1 MAQRGTTY
9 GDYRAYADSQYD
21 ALVIPPDC
29 KETLKLTFTPVN
41 DVAWSSRWYLE
52 FTDGKYIRAAER
64 FQRWPGL
71 TGIAKR
77 MTVGYHYG
85 DIVRR
90 NPDDNLPAYLSTGTD
105 PVDIRIDNSCAAI
118 HLHYQSQNP
127 HIFESS
133 VLGLDLESVD
143 MFVFVKAIF
152 KHRETKK
159 PLDSIFKFKI
169 R

>member
-9 GDYRAYADSQYD
+9 GKYRPYADSEYD
-21 ALVIPPDC
+21 SLVIPPDC
-29 KETLKLTFTPVN
+29 TETLKLIFTPVN
-41 DVAWSSRWYLE
+41 DEAWSSRWYLE

-77 MTVGYHYG
+77 MTVAYHYG

-90 NPDDNLPAYLSTGTD
+90 NPDDNLPAYLGAD
-105 PVDIRIDNSCAAI
+105 QVDIRIDNGCAPI
-118 HLHYQSQNP
+118 HLHFQSQNP
-127 HIFESS
+127 HIPQSS
-133 VLGLDLESVD
+133 VVGLDLESVD
-143 MFVFVKAIF
+143 MFIFVKGIF
-152 KHRETKK
+152 KQRETKK